1 MVESYG
7 CHVHKVRRNVATA
20 DTGAAV
26 AGAEA
31 AGVTSAP
38 EEEEPAEPD
47 EQASKE
53 TTSSIEGTKGAD
65 FNETTGSTQA
75 TNTATAGHKSD
86 KVGHKVEASS
96 TQHSTTS
103 ELSTALLAQQLP
115 PLPKYNGSSDSSEE
129 TFQE

>member
-65 FNETTGSTQA
+65 SNETTGSTQA
-75 TNTATAGHKSD
+75 TNTATADHKSD
-86 KVGHKVEASS
+86 KVGHKVGAIEASS
-96 TQHSTTS
+96 KQHSTTS
-103 ELSTALLAQQLP
+103 ELSTTAVLLSIPIKHCSNLP
-115 PLPKYNGSSDSSEE
+115 MI
-129 TFQE
+129 